1 MDCLNDEND
10 INEKRDILQIVTQ
23 QRRIGSPWRI
33 GSLSK
38 INYKTVYFDAW
49 KNDSD
54 IDPIVSLSKSIAT
67 TTLSVKTK
75 VKSAACKAGEQL
87 IKIAVEK
94 IAKIDISSILDIL
107 QTEEKIETEFKK
119 ELDSLIPEAGRLV
132 IFIDELDR
140 CRPTFAVKLLERV
153 QHFFDNERITFVFA
167 VNLYELK
174 NTIQKLYGSNFNG
187 DRYLDRFFDFVMSIP
202 DPDLES
208 YYQNM
213 DDPMHISRNFPQY
226 YEDLETKFS
235 FSIRERD
242 HFENRVN
249 IAIYK
254 TNSRLKN
261 RSSLF
266 DNDFEMVDLFVI
278 PYLIALKMVD
288 GQKYESF
295 ISNEDGTDFIDF
307 LSGNRTFSNIK
318 GTKDINELKNEA
330 KKFYKSIFDGS
341 NNVKK
346 RISKVLSL
354 VSNYSDY
361 EDEDAKSTEQ

>member
-1 MDCLNDEND
+1 M
-10 INEKRDILQIVTQ
+10 
-23 QRRIGSPWRI
+23 
-33 GSLSK
+33 
-38 INYKTVYFDAW
+38 
-49 KNDSD
+49 
-54 IDPIVSLSKSIAT
+54 
-67 TTLSVKTK
+67 
-75 VKSAACKAGEQL
+75 
-87 IKIAVEK
+87 
-94 IAKIDISSILDIL
+94 

-226 YEDLETKFS
+226 YEDLETKFH
-235 FSIRERD
+235 FSLRERG

-261 RSSLF
+261 RSSPF

-307 LSGNRTFSNIK
+307 LSGNRNFSNIK